1 MGLGPTSGETWGTVC
16 VPSVLGAG
24 DRHRQSWG
32 REEDPGDLDKAVTPL
47 GSDPGST
54 IYHLHN
60 FGKSPKL
67 LMPQFPHLDNK
78 DKSVFPVN

>member
-1 MGLGPTSGETWGTVC
+1 MCWVQVIDTDSHGAEERTLETWT
-16 VPSVLGAG
+16 
-24 DRHRQSWG
+24 
-32 REEDPGDLDKAVTPL
+32 VTPL
-47 GSDPGST
+47 GSDPSST

-60 FGKSPKL
+60 FGKSPKF

>member
-1 MGLGPTSGETWGTVC
+1 MGRG
-16 VPSVLGAG
+16 
-24 DRHRQSWG
+24 
-32 REEDPGDLDKAVTPL
+32 EDPGDLDKAVTTL
-47 GSDPGST
+47 GSDPCST
-54 IYHLHN
+54 IYYLHN

>member
-1 MGLGPTSGETWGTVC
+1 MGRG
-16 VPSVLGAG
+16 
-24 DRHRQSWG
+24 
-32 REEDPGDLDKAVTPL
+32 EDPGDLDKAVTPL
-47 GSDPGST
+47 SSDPCST
-54 IYHLHN
+54 IYYLHN